1 MKNTLI
7 LIAFISLLF
16 TSCTEE
22 EYEAPNSFSDVGFY
36 TGAGQN
42 SIIQLNIF
50 DYMSFLDL
58 SQGYTEHSWTI
69 EEGNN
74 FLKGPIKS
82 TEKSFEKYVVNAGD
96 TVTKE
101 KSAHVLFNKS
111 GLQKVRLRN
120 VFKDSVAFRGF
131 SQERGDYIMA
141 SVKEG
146 NSWVID
152 TTFVVKVFDTII
164 PQIEV
169 KQFGALVDYTS
180 KDTIYVE
187 AGDKVQFI
195 DKTTIGEPT
204 GRFWSIRAK
213 GGTQEVVASSS
224 AEVAD
229 IVFKKLGHFTARITA
244 NRTGQNVPGDSDTYD
259 LVSPFKVIPSSQ
271 PFVISGTIIEKED
284 ETIQVPFNGE
294 FSPFL
299 NKESFFKVSVNDVD
313 FKVASVTINP
323 DDSTILDLVLEE
335 KIYRP
340 DVIKVSLLD
349 GSGLESTDTRTPVAF
364 VDEVVKMHDVNLIPS
379 DIATLDTGMGWSVW
393 NASNGTPER
402 SNEKSASGDY
412 SLKMTITPGMAWS
425 EAQAILPNAIA
436 LDGTKTYTLK
446 YDMYIDESTT
456 VRPNVGGMFLI
467 TNWGWQFWMDYK
479 NETLHPTGKWV
490 TKEIDYKSSAAFTK
504 LYLRFSS
511 QANNSNA
518 IVYYDNF
525 YLVEKEVRP

>member
-16 TSCTEE
+16 TSCTDD

-36 TGAGQN
+36 TGAGQS
-42 SIIQLNIF
+42 SIIQLNIY
-50 DYMSFLDL
+50 DYMAFLDL

-69 EEGNN
+69 EKGNN
-74 FLKGPIKS
+74 FLEGPINS
-82 TEKSFEKYVVNAGD
+82 RETSFEKYIVNDGD
-96 TVTKE
+96 TITNE
-101 KSAHVLFNKS
+101 KSAFVLFNNS

-120 VFKDSVAFRGF
+120 VFNDSVTFRGF
-131 SQERGDYIMA
+131 NYERGEYTMA

-169 KQFGALVDYTS
+169 KQFDAVVDHTS
-180 KDTIYVE
+180 TDTIYVE

-204 GRFWSIRAK
+204 GRFWTINAK
-213 GGTQEVVASSS
+213 EGTQEVVASSS

-229 IVFKKLGHFTARITA
+229 IVFKKLGHFTAKITSS
-244 NRTGQNVPGDSDTYD
+244 RTGQDVPGDSEVYQLT
-259 LVSPFKVIPSSQ
+259 SPFKVIPSSQ
-271 PFVISGTIIEKED
+271 PFVIAGQIIEKED

-299 NKESFFKVSVNDVD
+299 NKESFFKVTVNDVD
-313 FKVASVTINP
+313 FKVASVTINS
-323 DDSTILDLVLEE
+323 DDSTILDIVLED

-364 VDEVVKMHDVNLIPS
+364 TDEVVKMHDVNLISP
-379 DIATLDTGMGWSVW
+379 DISGLETGMGWSVW
-393 NASNGTPER
+393 NAAHGTPER
-402 SNEKSASGDY
+402 SNEKAASGDY
-412 SLKMTITPGMAWS
+412 SLKLTMTPGMAWTA
-425 EAQAILPNAIA
+425 AQAILPDALA
-436 LDGTKTYTLK
+436 LDGTKTYTLR
-446 YDMYIDESTT
+446 YEMYIDESTT
-456 VRPNVGGMFLI
+456 VRPDVGGMFLI

-479 NETLHPTGKWV
+479 DETQHPTGQWV
-490 TKEIDYKSSAAFTK
+490 TKEIDYKSGAPFTK
-504 LYLRFSS
+504 FYLRFSS

-518 IVYYDNF
+518 TIYYDNF
-525 YLVEKEVRP
+525 YFVEKEVRP

>member
-16 TSCTEE
+16 TSCADD
-22 EYEAPNSFSDVGFY
+22 EYEAPNTFSDVGFY
-36 TGAGQN
+36 TGAGQSN
-42 SIIQLNIF
+42 TLQLNIY
-50 DYMSFLDL
+50 DYLSFLDL

-74 FLKGPIKS
+74 FLEGAINS
-82 TEKSFEKYVVNAGD
+82 RETSFEKYIVNDGD
-96 TVTKE
+96 TISEE

-120 VFKDSVAFRGF
+120 VFNDSVTFRGYNG
-131 SQERGDYIMA
+131 ERGEYTMS
-141 SVKEG
+141 SVREG

-169 KQFGALVDYTS
+169 RQFGAIVDYTS
-180 KDTIYVE
+180 TDTIYVE

-195 DKTTIGEPT
+195 DQTTIGEPT

-224 AEVAD
+224 AQEAD
-229 IVFKKLGHFTARITA
+229 IVFKKLGHFNARITA
-244 NRTGQNVPGDSDTYD
+244 NRTGQNVPGDSETYD
-259 LVSPFKVIPSSQ
+259 LISPFKVIPSSQ
-271 PFVISGTIIEKED
+271 PFVIFGTIIEKED

-294 FSPFL
+294 FAPFL
-299 NKESFFKVSVNDVD
+299 NKESFFKVTVNDIV
-313 FKVASVTINP
+313 FNVASVTINP
-323 DDSTILDLVLEE
+323 DDSTILDIVLED

-364 VDEVVKMHDVNLIPS
+364 SDEVVKMHDVNLIPS
-379 DIATLDTGMGWSVW
+379 DISGLETGMGWSVW
-393 NASNGTPER
+393 NAAHGTPER
-402 SNEKSASGDY
+402 SNEQAASGDY
-412 SLKMTITPGMAWS
+412 SMKLTMTPGMAWTA
-425 EAQAILPNAIA
+425 AQAILPDAIA
-436 LDGTKTYTLK
+436 LDGTKTYTLR
-446 YDMYIDESTT
+446 YDMYIDASTT
-456 VRPNVGGMFLI
+456 VRPDVGGMFLI

-479 NETLHPTGKWV
+479 DENLVPTAQWV
-490 TKEIDYKSSAAFTK
+490 TKEIDYKSGAAFTK
-504 LYLRFSS
+504 FYLRFSS

-518 IVYYDNF
+518 TVYYDNF
-525 YLVEKEVRP
+525 YFVEKEVRP